1 MDINGSR
8 TPEAPLAVGRAK
20 KFRAH
25 AWAGFALVTAVALT
39 GTLTGPAAA
48 APPHVADAA
57 TGAVTAAAGDPV
69 THEENDRVPK
79 GAAWTQHYFPSS
91 DGSGTELHADVLLPE
106 KLPKGKKVPVIL
118 SASAYFGHSGEIY
131 PEGFEH
137 TGPSGRF
144 TDFIKGND
152 LFKRGYAFVMV
163 DTRGFGGSTGCLD
176 FGGPGDQAD
185 VKAAIDWSASRSWST
200 GAVGMYGKSFD
211 AYTGLIGNNLDQDA
225 LKAVVAMEPVWDAQR
240 HLQANGLFRP
250 NAVLASQT
258 YNGIAVNPQLPD
270 DEKRY
275 LANSRYEEKHPECA
289 ALNSAGYRIADPADP
304 YWTSRSP
311 AKKAKGTDTP
321 LFFTQG
327 LIEDNTKGEGMR
339 EFLDNHQGPER
350 GWVGQW
356 EHVRG
361 NEKTED
367 GRLKM
372 GRAGWFK
379 ETMSFYDQ
387 YLKGIDPKV
396 DHPAYA
402 VEDSTGAWRA
412 ERTWPAEDR
421 SVTVRLGNGSYVDS
435 GAPGKSTPKA
445 GPKTTPKSSGG
456 PSYVV
461 RSEPVERATRVT
473 GTPRVSMTAQGE
485 GNVMVKLYDVA
496 KDGKAVMFDE
506 QVSRLDAD
514 RLDLELKSTDWTL
527 AAGHTLAVEI
537 GTVQS
542 GDWLDT
548 PSKRKVTIKDA
559 RLELALDDPAGDVPT
574 GGDRSPYLDTYLGL
588 YTAQLP
594 AGEASFTLPPVR
606 DRG

>member
-8 TPEAPLAVGRAK
+8 TSRASVAVAPVKNLRAT
-20 KFRAH
+20 
-25 AWAGFALVTAVALT
+25 AWAACALVTAVALT

-48 APPHVADAA
+48 APPEKGGA
-57 TGAVTAAAGDPV
+57 TATAGDPV
-69 THEENDRVPK
+69 THEENDRVPE

-91 DGSGTELHADVLLPE
+91 DGSDTELHADVLLPE

-118 SASAYFGHSGEIY
+118 SAGAYFGHSGEIY
-131 PEGFEH
+131 PEGFER

-144 TDFIKGND
+144 NDFIKGTD
-152 LFKRGYAFVMV
+152 LFEQGYAFVMV

-185 VKAAIDWSASRSWST
+185 VKAAIDWSAKQPWST

-225 LKAVVAMEPVWDAQR
+225 LKAVVAQEPVWDAQR
-240 HLQANGLFRP
+240 HLQSNGLFRP
-250 NAVLASQT
+250 NAVLTAQT
-258 YNGIAVNPQLPD
+258 YNGIALNPQLPD
-270 DEKRY
+270 DDKRY
-275 LANSRYEEKHPECA
+275 LANSRYEEKHPECLTENA
-289 ALNSAGYRIADPADP
+289 AGYRIADPADP

-327 LIEDNTKGEGMR
+327 FIEDNTKGEGMR
-339 EFLDNHQGPER
+339 EFLDNHEGPQR

-372 GRAGWFK
+372 GRKGWFK

-387 YLKGIDPKV
+387 FLKGVEPKV
-396 DHPAYA
+396 TYPAYA
-402 VEDSTGAWRA
+402 VEDSTGTWRA
-412 ERTWPAEDR
+412 EKTWPAEDR
-421 SVTVRLGNGSYVDS
+421 TASLRLGGGSYVDD
-435 GAPGKSTPKA
+435 GASAKPGS
-445 GPKTTPKSSGG
+445 KTTGSGFL
-456 PSYVV
+456 V
-461 RSEPVERATRVT
+461 RSEPVGRPTRVT
-473 GTPRVSMTAQGE
+473 GTPRIAMTAEGE

-496 KDGKAVMFDE
+496 KDGTAVMFDE
-506 QVSRLDAD
+506 QVSRLDSD

-527 AAGHTLAVEI
+527 AAGHALAVEI
-537 GTVQS
+537 GSVRT

-548 PSKRKVTIKDA
+548 PSKQKITIKDA
-559 RLELALDDPAGDVPT
+559 RLELALDDPAGDIAT

-588 YTAQLP
+588 YTVELP
-594 AGEASFTLPPVR
+594 AGEASFTLPPAR